1 MNEKLTDLRREMQRE
16 STELLHKDTLKG
28 TRWLLLKNPEN
39 LKTDKGEWDRLQ
51 EALALNRPLALA
63 YYMKEDLRRF
73 WDFTDAEQAERHLD
87 IWIRRAERSG
97 IAVIKTMGRTL
108 RINKLGLLNWYKHRI
123 SNAPLEGFNN
133 KAQTMKRQ
141 AYGYRNMEFFKL
153 KLMTLHNKK
162 YALTG

>member
-1 MNEKLTDLRREMQRE
+1 
-16 STELLHKDTLKG
+16 
-28 TRWLLLKNPEN
+28 
-39 LKTDKGEWDRLQ
+39 
-51 EALALNRPLALA
+51 
-63 YYMKEDLRRF
+63 
-73 WDFTDAEQAERHLD
+73 
-87 IWIRRAERSG
+87 
-97 IAVIKTMGRTL
+97 MGRTL